1 MEWRGSWET
10 FADLVDTFFLHHD
23 PEGLKNHLLVAIS
36 SNHELEVFLPA
47 LCNNRHT
54 CITESKYMSDDL
66 EHMPETKEEVL
77 ETAPSLFQ
85 SLNFSPSKIKD
96 SNLGLTTHRG

>member
-1 MEWRGSWET
+1 
-10 FADLVDTFFLHHD
+10 
-23 PEGLKNHLLVAIS
+23 
-36 SNHELEVFLPA
+36 
-47 LCNNRHT
+47 
-54 CITESKYMSDDL
+54 MSDDL